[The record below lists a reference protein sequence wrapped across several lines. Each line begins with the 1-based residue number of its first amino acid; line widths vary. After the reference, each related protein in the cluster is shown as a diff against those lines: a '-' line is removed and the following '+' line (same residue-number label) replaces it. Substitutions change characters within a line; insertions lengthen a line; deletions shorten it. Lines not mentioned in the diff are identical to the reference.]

1 MATFQQSWCGGEI
14 DGFKNRTS
22 GTEKFFTQAYFY
34 SRHTLNLR
42 GAKMPQNQ
50 LFRSFLYTLRVCD
63 VS

>member
-1 MATFQQSWCGGEI
+1 MGLRIEPVV
-14 DGFKNRTS
+14 
-22 GTEKFFTQAYFY
+22 EKFFTQAYFY

-42 GAKMPQNQ
+42 GAKMSHNQ